1 MVALHSKHKQDKLA
15 GSSVSPKMYEVYCNH
30 ADKDHII
37 TKNWE
42 NVVQSKWTNCTRTW
56 NGTSSSRTNMANR
69 DVPRFSRPWHHGPQA
84 QWEQERGPARG
95 PVLQVGGL
103 PLPQLDL
110 AQAGQRSLHGT
121 SVLLEGEHANHT
133 GLDLSLLNRCS
144 LFYVTREVWLG
155 TLRCRCRG
163 KNKYFC
169 IHILNTYTV
178 CIQ

>member
-110 AQAGQRSLHGT
+110 KTWSPPRTTKVQSERVFSVFSCLFEH
-121 SVLLEGEHANHT
+121 VLLCSDLAKAQLPGWTENKMGCWSFSTPKCKHGEPP
-133 GLDLSLLNRCS
+133 LI
-144 LFYVTREVWLG
+144 
-155 TLRCRCRG
+155 
-163 KNKYFC
+163 K
-169 IHILNTYTV
+169 
-178 CIQ
+178 